1 MRVAKKWNNNSL
13 LTLNFD
19 YNNITLDEPNNEYHI
34 DGIDNDKLIQE
45 VLENQDTKLD
55 GDPTQS
61 HFEDSVVLD
70 TETSAHLLYEVD
82 CIIKK
87 NVDPFLKQDG
97 HWAHIIHPHQS
108 TMYHNHM
115 KSGLG
120 VSWVYWLKY
129 PEYSGKLIFDFNIL
143 DFRVS
148 LGFEPKVGTLLLF
161 PTWIP
166 HYTTRN
172 VSNDTRISI
181 SGNHIQI

>member
-55 GDPTQS
+55 ADPTQS

-82 CIIKK
+82 
-87 NVDPFLKQDG
+87 
-97 HWAHIIHPHQS
+97 
-108 TMYHNHM
+108 
-115 KSGLG
+115 
-120 VSWVYWLKY
+120 
-129 PEYSGKLIFDFNIL
+129 
-143 DFRVS
+143 
-148 LGFEPKVGTLLLF
+148 
-161 PTWIP
+161 
-166 HYTTRN
+166 
-172 VSNDTRISI
+172 
-181 SGNHIQI
+181 

>member
-87 NVDPFLKQDG
+87 NVDPFKTR
-97 HWAHIIHPHQS
+97 W
-108 TMYHNHM
+108 
-115 KSGLG
+115 
-120 VSWVYWLKY
+120 
-129 PEYSGKLIFDFNIL
+129 
-143 DFRVS
+143 S
-148 LGFEPKVGTLLLF
+148 LGTYN
-161 PTWIP
+161 TSTSI
-166 HYTTRN
+166 HY
-172 VSNDTRISI
+172 VS
-181 SGNHIQI
+181 